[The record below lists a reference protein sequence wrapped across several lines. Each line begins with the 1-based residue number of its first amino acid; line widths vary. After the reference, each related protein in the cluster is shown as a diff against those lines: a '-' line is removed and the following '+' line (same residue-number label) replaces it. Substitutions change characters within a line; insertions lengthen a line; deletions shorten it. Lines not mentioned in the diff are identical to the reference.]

1 METTAVILRLR
12 KLLEEE
18 KSKGDSLENELTW
31 IRNKSS
37 STSSA
42 GDSIR
47 LSELEVENEKL
58 RQDYELLRNSISRG
72 VEHQEMEAQ
81 YEAMIEELKRR
92 RDECIQLRTIL
103 SQQSQSLSNHN
114 SSVSLKSYEGN
125 ELADALQAQR
135 NANKQL
141 EEELQALTEMHK
153 MKLIELT
160 KEIDNLR
167 NEKQQLEDIFH
178 EKLENDNENDIMK
191 LRQRESYLKVELS
204 RLTDSYVHSQ
214 ESLTSM
220 RKQLQELNNRNH
232 KLSNA
237 LRDNGLNDAMMM
249 NGSINGDLVEV
260 AKKKNHKLQGIL
272 KHQAEDEGKIIQR
285 LVTDLT
291 TRTAITLLPSLP
303 AYILFMCIRYTDL
316 LNADLRVKSLLTNFL
331 LSVKKTFKSSDNLD
345 AKILWIVNSIRLQE
359 LMMQYGGHEQYMRLN
374 TDKQNEQ
381 QLKNFDLSEYEIV
394 IKETINFMYEVL
406 IQRMQESIKP
416 HIVPAILYHDETTKG
431 KKRRGI
437 NSIESP
443 GAEQKT
449 ISEPQSLV
457 LQLEHFYN
465 RFFFFGL
472 DNFYV
477 EQVFEQLFY
486 FICAVALN
494 NLMLR
499 RDLCTWKTG
508 MQLKYNV
515 GILESW
521 VKEKKMVSQMFYA
534 REKFNSK
541 IFFF

>member
-1 METTAVILRLR
+1 M
-12 KLLEEE
+12 EEE

-31 IRNKSS
+31 IRSKYSS
-37 STSSA
+37 SSNNA

-72 VEHQEMEAQ
+72 VEQQEMDAQ
-81 YEAMIEELKRR
+81 YGAMIEELKRR

-160 KEIDNLR
+160 KEIDYLR
-167 NEKQQLEDIFH
+167 SEKQQLEDIFH
-178 EKLENDNENDIMK
+178 EKIENDSENDLVK
-191 LRQRESYLKVELS
+191 LRQRESFLKIELS

-220 RKQLQELNNRNH
+220 RRQLQELNNRNH
-232 KLSNA
+232 KLSNT
-237 LRDNGLNDAMMM
+237 LRDNGLNDAMTMM
-249 NGSINGDLVEV
+249 NGAINGELVEV
-260 AKKKNHKLQGIL
+260 AKKKNQKLQGIL
-272 KHQAEDEGKIIQR
+272 KFQPEDEGKIIQR

-316 LNADLRVKSLLTNFL
+316 LNTDLRVKSLLTNFL

-345 AKILWIVNSIRLQE
+345 TKILWIVNSIRLQE
-359 LMMQYGGHEQYMRLN
+359 LMMQYGGHEQYMQLN

-394 IKETINFMYEVL
+394 IKETINFMYDVL
-406 IQRMQESIKP
+406 IQRMQESIKS

-437 NSIESP
+437 NSISIESP
-443 GAEQKT
+443 GGDQQKI

-457 LQLEHFYN
+457 AQLEHFYN

-521 VKEKKMVSQMFYA
+521 VKEKKMVSFQYS
-534 REKFNSK
+534 NVLST
-541 IFFF
+541 